1 MIFGQ
6 HVGSPDGP
14 NAGKQGKQRPG
25 KISFGHSKDSWEAV
39 WDGGVFEK
47 GTVKVETRWKKR
59 VEEIQ
64 EIQGSPTWLLDWCV
78 TRL

>member
-14 NAGKQGKQRPG
+14 NAGKQGKPRPG
-25 KISFGHSKDSWEAV
+25 KIAFGHSKDSWEAV

-59 VEEIQ
+59 VEEIE
-64 EIQGSPTWLLDWCV
+64 EIQDNPTWLLDWRV